1 MFLSLLS
8 YCLSYKKTILKQMLE
23 FCWKKIDLLA
33 DEEKLKQIAS
43 LLYGYLKRRCF
54 ISSQIE
60 TSSLT
65 GK

>member
-1 MFLSLLS
+1 
-8 YCLSYKKTILKQMLE
+8 MLE